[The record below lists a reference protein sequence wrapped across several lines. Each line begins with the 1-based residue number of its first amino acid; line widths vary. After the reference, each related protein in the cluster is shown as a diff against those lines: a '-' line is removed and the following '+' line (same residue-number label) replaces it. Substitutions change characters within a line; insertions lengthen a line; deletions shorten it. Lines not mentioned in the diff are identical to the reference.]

1 MVEKLLAQIKKL
13 LIGPLETNLRS
24 KIYFLSRPQNFAT
37 EVTLIQHPPPQSALA
52 THRPFPCDPTPSFIL
67 QNLQR
72 LYLGFP
78 IIFCR
83 YLLLFS
89 DYVLLMPDQN
99 FTVNGEIPITLHTW
113 TCCSSKYLSRYYTQ
127 SELYPISQHRK
138 LESKFLLAKINLN
151 ILPRRLQRFVYQ
163 YIYLMSIQLFLVLC
177 RKR

>member
-1 MVEKLLAQIKKL
+1 MLDKMFALMTKLF
-13 LIGPLETNLRS
+13 IGPLETNLRS

-99 FTVNGEIPITLHTW
+99 FTVNGEIPITLHVHV
-113 TCCSSKYLSRYYTQ
+113 LFIQ
-127 SELYPISQHRK
+127 VLIQILYPINTVPNIPAQ
-138 LESKFLLAKINLN
+138 KIGT
-151 ILPRRLQRFVYQ
+151 
-163 YIYLMSIQLFLVLC
+163 
-177 RKR
+177 

>member
-99 FTVNGEIPITLHTW
+99 FTVNGEIPTTLHVHV
-113 TCCSSKYLSRYYTQ
+113 LFIQ
-127 SELYPISQHRK
+127 VLIQILYPISTVPNIPTQ
-138 LESKFLLAKINLN
+138 KIG
-151 ILPRRLQRFVYQ
+151 I
-163 YIYLMSIQLFLVLC
+163 
-177 RKR
+177 